1 MGARASLLFGCVLLT
16 GCAGIAPQQVGQVV
30 GTIAGAAVAP
40 GIGAPIGNLAGLLA
54 GMVVQGQVDQVT
66 EKHERV
72 ELKRQLGNP
81 RPAGAAETGLAPQGQ
96 PTRVWVDERTQ
107 EGRLVAGHFE
117 QRYLP

>member
-1 MGARASLLFGCVLLT
+1 MDARRSWLFGCVLLT

-54 GMVVQGQVDQVT
+54 GMMVQGQVDHIN

-72 ELKRQLGNP
+72 DLKRQLGSP
-81 RPAGAAETGLAPQGQ
+81 RPAGAAETGSAPQGQ
-96 PTRVWVDERTQ
+96 PTRVWVDEAVQ
-107 EGRLVAGHFE
+107 NGRLVVGHFE

>member
-1 MGARASLLFGCVLLT
+1 MDARRSWLFGCVLLT

-54 GMVVQGQVDQVT
+54 GMMVQGQVDHIN

-72 ELKRQLGNP
+72 DLGRRLGGA
-81 RPAGAAETGLAPQGQ
+81 RPSVAAGTDLVPQGQ
-96 PTRVWVDERTQ
+96 PTRVWVDESAQ
-107 EGRLVAGHFE
+107 NGRMVAGHFE
-117 QRYLP
+117 QRSLP